1 MGGKGYTIE
10 RTLPFSKEIVWEA
23 WTDRDS
29 FATWFGTD
37 ELKMKDVKL
46 DVKVGGTWKGTMV
59 LPDGSEKVWSGVYRE
74 LRKPDKLVMTLTD
87 EQPAVEF
94 ETYTLTLKGQG
105 KTTQMTL
112 SQTGGHL
119 SDEEYER
126 AKAGTQSFM
135 DSMEAKVLPM
145 LKARHDAM

>member
-10 RTLPFSKEIVWEA
+10 RTFQFSKEIIWEA

-37 ELKMKDVKL
+37 KVKMKDVKL
-46 DVKVGGTWKGTMV
+46 DVKVGGNWKGTMV
-59 LPDGSEKVWSGVYRE
+59 MPDGSETIWSGVYRE
-74 LRKPDKLVMTLTD
+74 VRKPDKLVMDLTD
-87 EQPAVEF
+87 EQPPGDF

-105 KTTQMTL
+105 TTTQMSL

-119 SDEEYER
+119 SDEEYQR

-135 DSMEAKVLPM
+135 DSMEAKVLPL

>member
-10 RTLPFSKEIVWEA
+10 RTFTFSKEIVWEA
-23 WTDRDS
+23 WTDRES

-37 ELKMKDVKL
+37 KLKMKDVKL
-46 DVKVGGTWKGTMV
+46 DVKVGGRWQGTMV
-59 LPDGSEKVWSGVYRE
+59 QPDGSEKVWSGVYRE
-74 LRKPDKLVMTLTD
+74 IRKPDKLVMDLTD
-87 EQPAVEF
+87 EEPAVEF
-94 ETYTLTLKGQG
+94 ETYTLTLDGQG
-105 KTTQMTL
+105 STTQMTL

-135 DSMEAKVLPM
+135 DSMEAKVLPL

>member
-1 MGGKGYTIE
+1 
-10 RTLPFSKEIVWEA
+10 
-23 WTDRDS
+23 
-29 FATWFGTD
+29 
-37 ELKMKDVKL
+37 MKDVKL
-46 DVKVGGTWKGTMV
+46 DVKVGGNWKGTMV

-74 LRKPDKLVMTLTD
+74 LKKPDKLVMTLTD

-135 DSMEAKVLPM
+135 DSMEAKVLAADVRPGTRWVF
-145 LKARHDAM
+145 LARSCRLSPPAPDRCSRPPPPPGAGRR

>member
-74 LRKPDKLVMTLTD
+74 LR
-87 EQPAVEF
+87 EA
-94 ETYTLTLKGQG
+94 GQARDDP
-105 KTTQMTL
+105 
-112 SQTGGHL
+112 HR
-119 SDEEYER
+119 R
-126 AKAGTQSFM
+126 A
-135 DSMEAKVLPM
+135 
-145 LKARHDAM
+145 ARRRVRDLHAHAQGVRARPRR

>member
-1 MGGKGYTIE
+1 M
-10 RTLPFSKEIVWEA
+10 
-23 WTDRDS
+23 D
-29 FATWFGTD
+29 
-37 ELKMKDVKL
+37 
-46 DVKVGGTWKGTMV
+46 
-59 LPDGSEKVWSGVYRE
+59 
-74 LRKPDKLVMTLTD
+74 LTD

-94 ETYTLTLKGQG
+94 ETYTLTLQGQG

-135 DSMEAKVLPM
+135 DSMEAKVLPV